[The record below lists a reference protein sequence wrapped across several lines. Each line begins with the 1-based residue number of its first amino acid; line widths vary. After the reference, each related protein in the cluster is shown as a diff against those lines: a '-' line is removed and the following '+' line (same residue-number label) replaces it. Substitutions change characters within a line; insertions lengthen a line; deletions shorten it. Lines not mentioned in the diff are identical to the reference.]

1 MSSVHASTTKY
12 NNILFNKI
20 VNLTGYTFMNMIKST
35 KSTITGDIINNT
47 FFNSFLIKEF
57 IVYTQYIPDEI
68 SFIEKWIISA
78 LNPLHYEVT
87 LSTIK
92 SIKQT
97 TYYFTCY
104 NIVVIVIDTNTKTIT
119 NYLLDNMLLDID
131 TINYDGHRLFYI
143 PTNFKKKIT
152 INIKYITFINKEQ
165 SIQTINLLKVNNYFI
180 LNDQK
185 FLEKINNIYVPP
197 ELLNIKYIEYY
208 YMHLKITLN
217 ITNLD
222 INYLYTLPLYLVDF
236 ILNKLSAT
244 NKLVF

>member
-1 MSSVHASTTKY
+1 
-12 NNILFNKI
+12 
-20 VNLTGYTFMNMIKST
+20 
-35 KSTITGDIINNT
+35 
-47 FFNSFLIKEF
+47 
-57 IVYTQYIPDEI
+57 
-68 SFIEKWIISA
+68 
-78 LNPLHYEVT
+78 
-87 LSTIK
+87 
-92 SIKQT
+92 
-97 TYYFTCY
+97 
-104 NIVVIVIDTNTKTIT
+104 
-119 NYLLDNMLLDID
+119 MLLDID

>member
-1 MSSVHASTTKY
+1 MSAIHASTTKY
-12 NNILFNKI
+12 NNIINNKI
-20 VNLTGYTFMNMIKST
+20 FNLTGYKFINMIKYT

-47 FFNSFLIKEF
+47 FFNSFIIKEF
-57 IVYTQYIPDEI
+57 IVYTQYTTDEPSI
-68 SFIEKWIISA
+68 IEKWIISA
-78 LNPLHYEVT
+78 LKPLHYEVT

-92 SIKQT
+92 SMKQT

-104 NIVVIVIDTNTKTIT
+104 NIIVIVIDTNTKTIT

-131 TINYDGHRLFYI
+131 TINYDGNRLFYI
-143 PTNFKKKIT
+143 PTNFKKKIN
-152 INIKYITFINKEQ
+152 INTKYVTFINKAQ
-165 SIQTINLLKVNNYFI
+165 SIQTIKLLKVNNYFI
-180 LNDQK
+180 LNEHK

-197 ELLNIKYIEYY
+197 ELLNINYIEYY

-236 ILNKLSAT
+236 ILNKISSDS
-244 NKLVF
+244 KLVF